1 MPRIHSQAYNF
12 EGFVQ
17 REVDPGTSQYTCSIS
32 LYKTPAS
39 VRNCPAF
46 NLTLSYNPLNNKDI
60 GLGEGWAL
68 NLPSYEHGK
77 SGTLLL
83 SSGEYYKVEET
94 PNGLTAKDQ
103 KLKNFHFKKRGSDY
117 QVTYKTGQIEILSNR
132 GKASDSAV
140 LTKTNSDNQP
150 RLSKIQ
156 EDSQGLLEITYSE
169 HEVRIARAPNT
180 SEETPFIL
188 TRRNDR
194 LVEVLLPT
202 EDKLSWKFEF

>member
-1 MPRIHSQAYNF
+1 MPKIHSQAYNF
-12 EGFVQ
+12 GGFVQ

-32 LYKTPAS
+32 LYKAPAS

-83 SSGEYYKVEET
+83 SSGEHDKVEET

-103 KLKNFHFKKRGSDY
+103 KLKNL
-117 QVTYKTGQIEILSNR
+117 KTFTSRKE
-132 GKASDSAV
+132 
-140 LTKTNSDNQP
+140 
-150 RLSKIQ
+150 
-156 EDSQGLLEITYSE
+156 
-169 HEVRIARAPNT
+169 APT
-180 SEETPFIL
+180 TRSL
-188 TRRNDR
+188 TR
-194 LVEVLLPT
+194 LFAEVFM
-202 EDKLSWKFEF
+202 DKLRRPTTPQ